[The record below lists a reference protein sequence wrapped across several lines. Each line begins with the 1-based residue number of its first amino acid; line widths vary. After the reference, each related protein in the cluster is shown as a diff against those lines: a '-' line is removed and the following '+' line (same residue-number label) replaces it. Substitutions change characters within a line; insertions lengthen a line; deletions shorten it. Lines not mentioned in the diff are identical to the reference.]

1 MKLLKK
7 YLRKIK
13 NCIQMSWYTLFY
25 DRREIKENWILIDS
39 KNGKD
44 LGSNLLRITEELT
57 NNPSYNKY
65 HVYLSCNKD
74 KKELIKKMAE
84 QYHLKGISILRENSF
99 RYIKV
104 IALAKYLFT
113 DTSFPVWYAKKQGQI
128 ITNTWH
134 GTPLKMMGKEVKNRA
149 YDMGNVQKNH
159 LIADYLLYPS
169 DYMKDTMIS
178 AYFLENTYQGKV
190 LCSGYPRNSVFFHK
204 ERGEQVR
211 KNLGLENK
219 RLYGYMPTWRGVLR
233 QIDSKKITNQLEY
246 YLVDLDEKLT
256 DEEIFFVRLHPFI
269 SNTIDYSRYRHIQPF
284 PEEYEPYD
292 ILNACDCLVTDY
304 SSILFDYANS
314 RKKIILFVYDRE
326 LYMDE
331 RGVYISIDSFPFPQ
345 VRTANALLEEMRRPK
360 EYDDTAFCEKF
371 CTYDEENT
379 AEKLCRHIIL
389 GESVYEEFSAGG
401 NGKENVVIYSGSL
414 AKSGLTTA
422 LLNLLANA
430 DLEKRNY
437 FITFRSASLRKFPE
451 RVSLLPEGVG
461 FLPIASME
469 YKSVGEQLA
478 IMWFYR
484 KNKTNQWAQ
493 KKMDRFFARLYQRN
507 FGQCNAKYV
516 IHYAGY
522 EKNVIQ
528 MFQQADVKRMIFVH
542 NDMVSE
548 IRTKGNQ
555 HEPTLKRA
563 YHEYDKVVPVTTD
576 IYPSTLELGQNKN
589 NLQIVNNCHDY
600 RAVLEKAA
608 QPIEFQVDTVCN
620 VTKEDVERILAEKGK
635 KFISIG
641 RYSPEK
647 GHDMLIRAF
656 DRYYKDHPDSHLII
670 IGGYGAIYQKT
681 VDLAK
686 SMASASHII
695 LIKSV
700 QNPMPILKQCDL
712 FILSS
717 LYEGLG
723 LVLLEADTLG
733 IPVISTD
740 IVGPRGFMKE
750 HGGYLVPMSED
761 GIYQGMLDYD
771 QGKVKAMHV
780 DYEKFNE
787 NSVNQFEKLF
797 EGDV

>member
-1 MKLLKK
+1 M
-7 YLRKIK
+7 
-13 NCIQMSWYTLFY
+13 
-25 DRREIKENWILIDS
+25 
-39 KNGKD
+39 
-44 LGSNLLRITEELT
+44 
-57 NNPSYNKY
+57 
-65 HVYLSCNKD
+65 
-74 KKELIKKMAE
+74 
-84 QYHLKGISILRENSF
+84 
-99 RYIKV
+99 
-104 IALAKYLFT
+104 
-113 DTSFPVWYAKKQGQI
+113 
-128 ITNTWH
+128 
-134 GTPLKMMGKEVKNRA
+134 
-149 YDMGNVQKNH
+149 
-159 LIADYLLYPS
+159 
-169 DYMKDTMIS
+169 
-178 AYFLENTYQGKV
+178 
-190 LCSGYPRNSVFFHK
+190 
-204 ERGEQVR
+204 
-211 KNLGLENK
+211 
-219 RLYGYMPTWRGVLR
+219 
-233 QIDSKKITNQLEY
+233 
-246 YLVDLDEKLT
+246 
-256 DEEIFFVRLHPFI
+256 
-269 SNTIDYSRYRHIQPF
+269 
-284 PEEYEPYD
+284 
-292 ILNACDCLVTDY
+292 
-304 SSILFDYANS
+304 
-314 RKKIILFVYDRE
+314 
-326 LYMDE
+326 
-331 RGVYISIDSFPFPQ
+331 
-345 VRTANALLEEMRRPK
+345 
-360 EYDDTAFCEKF
+360 
-371 CTYDEENT
+371 
-379 AEKLCRHIIL
+379 
-389 GESVYEEFSAGG
+389 
-401 NGKENVVIYSGSL
+401 
-414 AKSGLTTA
+414 
-422 LLNLLANA
+422 
-430 DLEKRNY
+430 
-437 FITFRSASLRKFPE
+437 
-451 RVSLLPEGVG
+451 
-461 FLPIASME
+461 
-469 YKSVGEQLA
+469 
-478 IMWFYR
+478 
-484 KNKTNQWAQ
+484 
-493 KKMDRFFARLYQRN
+493 
-507 FGQCNAKYV
+507 

-542 NDMVSE
+542 NDMVRE
-548 IRTKGNQ
+548 IKLRGNQ

-563 YHEYDKVVPVTTD
+563 YHEYDKVAPVTTD

-608 QPIEFQVDTVCN
+608 QPIEFQADTVCN

-656 DRYYKDHPDSHLII
+656 DRYYKEYPDSYLII
-670 IGGYGAIYQKT
+670 IGGHGAIYQKT

-686 SMASASHII
+686 SMDSASHII